1 MEVSIRNNDRVQMV
15 TVKVRYTIYTRTILK
30 ICPMEINQSDD
41 CSTYA
46 TAEEKQNVG
55 KDTYDKLLA

>member
-1 MEVSIRNNDRVQMV
+1 MV
-15 TVKVRYTIYTRTILK
+15 TVKVRHTICARSTLK

-41 CSTYA
+41 TSTYA
-46 TAEEKQNVG
+46 TDEEGQNVW

>member
-1 MEVSIRNNDRVQMV
+1 MV
-15 TVKVRYTIYTRTILK
+15 TVKVRYTISTRSMLK

-41 CSTYA
+41 CSTY
-46 TAEEKQNVG
+46 TTDEEGQNVG